1 MPEYPGPDDFSTP
14 HRLSG
19 LKAAGAVLAVAVVP
33 LALVVGHLPDR
44 TAPTTVQPA
53 ALTASPYVANWI
65 AIETGSTSRV
75 TLNGPDGLV
84 GTQSL
89 AQAANCGVNLGGS
102 PQYITLEGSTGGGT
116 PVAGLASYQAGSIG
130 VKEKKSGTS
139 CQQVN
144 AVTKESLLIRLGTG
158 VTNELGT
165 DAVATSAY
173 LDVELKGGVRIL
185 ATATLRGEP
194 AGKWELQSGSEA
206 ALTPNSTLTPGA
218 VRYSCNLSPDSGADS
233 NVSDNC
239 RWPISTPSWTGDD
252 GLAFDNL
259 KLDALAGSFSL
270 EGGSDGIVPLPAQNT
285 TPNASII
292 EMAADTLTCDATTP
306 TEPAAGDTPSVS
318 VYRLPNADGPTC
330 ALIPY
335 ALENGPNLARFLKSL
350 DNETSAQFIWDIRG
364 PVTTEPTDPHSTDIP
379 ITINYDTPGTDG
391 SPDVELGWCPNPTYR
406 ADGKFAGYTEAQI
419 AALGEDQDDS
429 IGIQY
434 ACLISRSAKA
444 IAGTP
449 NTMQVNDLVYV
460 YGDATMRR

>member
-1 MPEYPGPDDFSTP
+1 MPEHPGPDDFSTP
-14 HRLSG
+14 HRVSG

-44 TAPTTVQPA
+44 TASTTVQPA
-53 ALTASPYVANWI
+53 AISAPPYVPNWI

-75 TLNGPDGLV
+75 TLNGPGAPV
-84 GTQSL
+84 GPQSL
-89 AQAANCGVNLGGS
+89 APAANCAVNLGG
-102 PQYITLEGSTGGGT
+102 PQFITLQGSIGAAPT
-116 PVAGLASYQAGSIG
+116 AGLASYQSGSIG

-144 AVTKESLLIRLGTG
+144 AVTKESLLIGLGTG
-158 VTNELGT
+158 VTSALGT

-185 ATATLRGEP
+185 ATATLRDRPTGT
-194 AGKWELQSGSEA
+194 WELQSGSEA

-218 VRYSCNLSPDSGADS
+218 VRHACNLSPDSGADS

-252 GLAFDNL
+252 GIVFDTL
-259 KLDALAGSFSL
+259 KLEALAGSFSL
-270 EGGSDGIVPLPAQNT
+270 EGGSDGTVPLPAPNA

-292 EMAADTLTCDATTP
+292 EIAADTLNCLATTP

-318 VYRLPNADGPTC
+318 VYRLQNADGTC

-350 DNETSAQFIWDIRG
+350 DNQTSAQFIWDVRG
-364 PVTTEPTDPHSTDIP
+364 PVTTVPTDPHSTDIP
-379 ITINYDTPGTDG
+379 ITIDYETPDSGG
-391 SPDVELGWCPNPTYR
+391 NSPDVELGWCPNPTYG
-406 ADGKFAGYTEAQI
+406 ADGRFAGYTEAQI
-419 AALGEDQDDS
+419 AALGEDQDDY

-449 NTMQVNDLVYV
+449 NTVQVNDLVYV